1 MLVLLTVAA
10 LFSREKA
17 LWGVNRLLMLLD
29 APADVIRVSKREDV
43 LVPYPPP
50 GADAVVETR
59 SADYAD

>member
-1 MLVLLTVAA
+1 MLVLLTLVA

-29 APADVIRVSKREDV
+29 APADVIRVAKREEPLMPV
-43 LVPYPPP
+43 PPP
-50 GADAVVETR
+50 GADSVVVSR